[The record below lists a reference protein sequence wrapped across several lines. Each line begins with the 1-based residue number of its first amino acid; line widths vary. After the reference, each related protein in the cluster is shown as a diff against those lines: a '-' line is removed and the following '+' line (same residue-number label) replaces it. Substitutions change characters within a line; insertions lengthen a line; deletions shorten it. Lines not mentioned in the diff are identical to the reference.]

1 MDDCM
6 LNYIRIG
13 SDVELSKLDKN
24 NTEVAHLLDEYTVCI
39 FFKNFE
45 CFDLFID
52 NVKSLIKRDLVY
64 VSKSG
69 KIRKNYKRDKIYKF
83 LFKNDSVLDDILLV
97 HIIIRLFKALQTKN
111 FNSTLGNDNNIVCDT
126 NNTMQKIIE
135 YIIDDM
141 IIFMGFLVF
150 VYNTNIEYVKL
161 DLYSNI
167 FYIINMITKVK
178 VGGVKCIK
186 IIADKSIS
194 NGCVY
199 TINKVQCGLVIP
211 KSI

>member
-1 MDDCM
+1 M
-6 LNYIRIG
+6 LDHIRIG
-13 SDVELSKLDKN
+13 SDVELLKLDKHN
-24 NTEVAHLLDEYTVCI
+24 AEVAHLLDEYTICI

-45 CFDLFID
+45 IFDLFINNIKD
-52 NVKSLIKRDLVY
+52 LIVKDLVY
-64 VSKSG
+64 VGKNG

-83 LFKNDSVLDDILLV
+83 LFKNGSILDDVLLV
-97 HIIIRLFKALQTKN
+97 HIVIRLFKVLQTKN
-111 FNSTLGNDNNIVCDT
+111 FNSTIGNDNNIVCDT
-126 NNTMQKIIE
+126 NNSMQKIIE
-135 YIIDDM
+135 HIVDDM
-141 IIFMGFLVF
+141 VIFMGFWGF
-150 VYNTNIEYVKL
+150 VSNIDIRYVDL

-167 FYIINMITKVK
+167 FYIINMVAKVR

-186 IIADKSIS
+186 IIADKSIL